1 MGSRAAALVL
11 SLCLPSGALA
21 QVPEPGEPAAR
32 FVAQVSEAF
41 FDLLPTENH
50 AQARAFFEPELAEM
64 LTPAAWETTRER
76 LLAEAG
82 TIPRY
87 RAHGLSFYPQAEVL
101 LAAFTRRNTS
111 NDICSIFDHLRLSR
125 LVDAGRGSN
134 RAYADRAIRG
144 TPRHHA
150 ADGARGR
157 GADPSVL
164 ALPAR
169 CDRGHFGSFQSAVRP
184 L

>member
-1 MGSRAAALVL
+1 MGNRAAALALSL

-101 LAAFTRRNTS
+101 LAAVDFSGTGR
-111 NDICSIFDHLRLSR
+111 DGAVICGY
-125 LVDAGRGSN
+125 LVWSMPS
-134 RAYADRAIRG
+134 ADRIGLMRIEQSVARPGIMRQME
-144 TPRHHA
+144 PEA
-150 ADGARGR
+150 AARTLL
-157 GADPSVL
+157 SW
-164 ALPAR
+164 R
-169 CDRGHFGSFQSAVRP
+169 CPPDVIEDILGLSKAQ
-184 L
+184 